1 MRQIAQ
7 IFLLLAGVLL
17 VQHQAV
23 SSPDPIVFENRAPG
37 PYQVWASYS
46 SDFRVQNFRLHE
58 RTHIT
63 ALGIGNLMPGSG
75 GAGETLFA
83 AIYRLDTPHSV
94 PDVIGDSELLAST
107 LIEIP
112 DEIANVSGEL
122 SLVVE
127 PGWYA
132 IVTGRGRYGATAQ
145 SGHARIGDNGT
156 PAHPDAWWNNYTLNP
171 TTGERTWMGI
181 TLRYFIQG
189 QTLPPA
195 AAPSRQFRV
204 ESARPQARWTQNA
217 NPINSSVWYG
227 TRFEIERPTRIDR
240 AGTWLYNGSGE
251 LFAAIIRL
259 NGPDDLPLPTNHPNF
274 MNSVV
279 GLTLM
284 PVDVP
289 HNTYW
294 AGFEDLLLG
303 PGHYALAFGS
313 NRFGANGSA
322 NSMTVADNVLL
333 PGALMWLSSSS
344 SWLWSTGSDRMFI
357 VEGLKPDIVVTPDPV
372 NFGTLDVGESATQG
386 MLVTNWNEDEDV
398 RILQIELDAPNFALG
413 DDLSECED
421 MILGSGQ
428 DCVFS
433 VLYQPTSGGEH
444 SAVLRISTDGEPGLV
459 EINLSGT
466 GAQPALEFSQAAI
479 DFDEVWT
486 DAGGVTLSATL
497 TNSGSGA
504 AVDLEPNLVGSPAF
518 SISGGNCGNSLAA
531 GSSCELEIQ
540 FQPTGPGPLTASLS
554 VTEQQ
559 GKTPAQ
565 LNLSGAGR
573 EPFLQLSPESL
584 GFGHVVVGSQR
595 QLTVEVSY
603 QGGAVAEILEAGLD
617 TGSSGYSIHSSS
629 CLPGTLLEAGQACT
643 MEVVF
648 MPTAE
653 AVYPGMLLIDAGEPL
668 QASLPLSAQGVGDSL
683 LRDRFEMR

>member
-1 MRQIAQ
+1 MRQIART
-7 IFLLLAGVLL
+7 FLLLAGVLL
-17 VQHQAV
+17 VQHPAI

-37 PYQVWASYS
+37 PYQVWTSYG
-46 SDFRVQNFRLHE
+46 SDFRVQNFRMHE

-63 ALGIGNLMPGSG
+63 ALGIGNLMPNSE
-75 GAGETLFA
+75 GAGQTLFA
-83 AIYRLDTPHSV
+83 AIYRIDTPHSV
-94 PDVIGDSELLAST
+94 PEVIGDGELLATT
-107 LIEIP
+107 LIQIP
-112 DEIANVSGEL
+112 DEMANVSGEL

-132 IVTGRGRYGATAQ
+132 IVTGRGRHGASAQ
-145 SGHARIGDNGT
+145 SGHGRIGDNGT
-156 PAHPDAWWNNYTLNP
+156 TAHPDAWWSTYTLNP

-181 TLRYFIQG
+181 TLRYFIKG

-204 ESARPQARWTQNA
+204 ESARPQARWTQSA
-217 NPINSSVWYG
+217 NPINNSVWYG
-227 TRFEIERPTRIDR
+227 TRFEVTRQSRIDR

-259 NGPDDLPLPTNHPNF
+259 SGPEDLPLPTNHPNF

-294 AGFEDLLLG
+294 ARFEDLLLE

-313 NRFGANGSA
+313 NRFGASGSA
-322 NSMTVADNVLL
+322 NSMTLADNVLL
-333 PGALMWLSSSS
+333 PGGLIWLSSSGD
-344 SWLWSTGSDRMFI
+344 WLWSTGSDRMFI
-357 VEGLKPDIVVTPDPV
+357 LEGLKPDIVVTPNPV
-372 NFGTLDVGESATQG
+372 DFGTLDVGESATQG

-398 RILQIELDAPNFALG
+398 RILQVELDAPDFALG
-413 DDLSECED
+413 DDLIECED

-433 VLYQPTSGGEH
+433 VMYQPSSGGEH
-444 SAVLRISTDGEPGLV
+444 SAMLRISTDGEPGLV
-459 EINLSGT
+459 EINLTGT
-466 GAQPALEFSQAAI
+466 GAQPALEFLQETI

-486 DAGGVTLSATL
+486 DAGGKTLSATL
-497 TNSGSGA
+497 TNNGSGA
-504 AVDLEPNLVGSPAF
+504 AVDLEPNLAGSPAF
-518 SISGGNCGNSLAA
+518 SISGGNCGTSLAA
-531 GSSCELEIQ
+531 GSSCQLDIQ
-540 FQPTGPGPLTASLS
+540 FLPSGTGPLTATLL
-554 VTEQQ
+554 VDEQQ
-559 GKTPAQ
+559 GTIPAQ

-573 EPFLQLSPESL
+573 EPFLQLSPENL
-584 GFGHVVVGSQR
+584 DFGHVVVGSQR
-595 QLTVEVSY
+595 QLAVEISY
-603 QGGAVAEILEAGLD
+603 QGGAVAEILEAGLG
-617 TGSSGYSIHSSS
+617 TGSSGYSIDSSS

-648 MPTAE
+648 VPEAE
-653 AVYPGMLLIDAGEPL
+653 GLYPGMVIIDAGEPL
-668 QASLPLSAQGVGDSL
+668 QASLPLGAQGVGDRL
-683 LRDRFEMR
+683 FRDRFEMR